1 MKTAAYFILTLLF
14 FTGCSKS
21 DQQTSNTNSTEMT
34 AVIQVPTAKC
44 ESCEATI
51 TKAVKSVNGVKTVE
65 MNLDKKEIKVTYA
78 SIIDIDAIRLAIVNA
93 GYDADSTKRNSDS
106 YSKLD
111 ECCQ

>member
-21 DQQTSNTNSTEMT
+21 DQQTSTTEIT

-78 SIIDIDAIRLAIVNA
+78 SIIDIDAIRMAIVNA